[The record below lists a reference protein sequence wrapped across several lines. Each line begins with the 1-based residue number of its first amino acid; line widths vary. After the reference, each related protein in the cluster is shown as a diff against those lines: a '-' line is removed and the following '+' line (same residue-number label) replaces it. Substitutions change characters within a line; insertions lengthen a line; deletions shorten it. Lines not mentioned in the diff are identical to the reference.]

1 MEIFWTKVKDI
12 IKETSEINTY
22 ILECPKEFTWEAGAH
37 THFALEGFNDL
48 I

>member
-22 ILECPKEFTWEAGAH
+22 ILECPKEFT
-37 THFALEGFNDL
+37 
-48 I
+48 